1 MALPVDGSPGS
12 DLSVKGLTA
21 EELIIGP
28 DHEELQEASDGEI
41 DDGEDENE
49 ATVPMQKS
57 S

>member
-1 MALPVDGSPGS
+1 MALPVDGSAND

-28 DHEELQEASDGEI
+28 DHEGLREASDREI

-49 ATVPMQKS
+49 GV
-57 S
+57 